1 MNQICKTA
9 LEVRRLTQCEAEV
22 WVQVDAE
29 RLTPTTQLRGKLHG
43 PRCLGVTT
51 VEIAYPLLPARGTD
65 ANALTARVLIDEPN
79 LWTETTPFVYEGT
92 VELWEEGRCC
102 DTAPLTIGLKMR

>member
-9 LEVRRLTQCEAEV
+9 IEVRRLTQCEAEV
-22 WVQVDAE
+22 WVQVEAA
-29 RLTPTTQLRGKLHG
+29 RLAPTTQLRGKLHG
-43 PRCLGVTT
+43 PRCPGVTT
-51 VEIAYPLLPARGTD
+51 VEIAYPLLPARSAGG
-65 ANALTARVLIDEPN
+65 LTARVLIDEPN

-92 VELWEEGRCC
+92 VELWEDGRCC